1 MPPLRQKL
9 VLVVDDTPTNIAVIS
24 GVLKESFRIKVA
36 TNGKK
41 ALAIARASDKP
52 DLILLDVVMPG
63 MDGYEVCRH
72 LKATPATREIP
83 VIFLTGVTDAAN
95 EEKGFEVGAVDYIH
109 KPFSPPLIL
118 ARVKNELAL
127 QSALR
132 QAREDRDQA
141 EELLHA
147 MQAEVAQVARLTTMG
162 ELAASI
168 AHEIRQPLAAV
179 VNNANAGLRWLN
191 NQPPNLKEVRAALK
205 RIVRDSERGG
215 DVIGSIQGMLK
226 KGEQERARLDI
237 NDLIREVMRLVQGE
251 LKNRGVSSRA
261 ELADDLP
268 RVLADRIQLRQVI
281 LNLIMNAI
289 EAMVS
294 VSDRAR
300 VLRVRSENHG
310 NDGVLV
316 AVEDSGSGIAP
327 EDMDRIFE
335 TFFTTK
341 SEGMGMGLSICR
353 SIVESHGGRISA
365 SRANPRGSVFQFFL
379 PTAEPSDHS

>member
-1 MPPLRQKL
+1 MPPLRKKL
-9 VLVVDDTPTNIAVIS
+9 LLVVDDTPTNIAVLS
-24 GVLKESFRIKVA
+24 GVLKDSFRIKVA

-41 ALAIARASDKP
+41 ALAMARAPDQP

-63 MDGYEVCRH
+63 MDGFEVCRH
-72 LKATPATREIP
+72 LKATTTTREIP
-83 VIFLTGVTDAAN
+83 VIFLTGVTDAEN
-95 EEKGFEVGAVDYIH
+95 EEKGFEIGAVDYIH
-109 KPFSPPLIL
+109 KPFSAPIVL
-118 ARVKNELAL
+118 ARVRTQLAF
-127 QSALR
+127 QAALR
-132 QAREDRDQA
+132 QAGEARDQA

-147 MQAEVAQVARLTTMG
+147 LRAELAGVARLTAMG

-191 NQPPNLKEVRAALK
+191 NQPPNLKQVRTALK

-215 DVIGSIQGMLK
+215 DVLGSIQGMLK
-226 KGEQERARLDI
+226 KGEEERARLDI

-294 VSDRAR
+294 VSDRAPR

-310 NDGVLV
+310 DDGVLV

-353 SIVESHGGRISA
+353 SIVESHGGRIGVA
-365 SRANPRGSVFQFFL
+365 SKSVGSVLQFFL

>member
-1 MPPLRQKL
+1 MPPLRKKL
-9 VLVVDDTPTNIAVIS
+9 VLVVDDTPTEVAVIS
-24 GVLKESFRIKVA
+24 GVLKDSFRIKVA

-41 ALAIARASDKP
+41 ALAMARASDKP

-63 MDGYEVCRH
+63 LDGFEVCRH
-72 LKATPATREIP
+72 LKATTTTREIP
-83 VIFLTGVTDAAN
+83 VIFLTGVTDAEN
-95 EEKGFEVGAVDYIH
+95 EEKGFEIGAVDYIH
-109 KPFSPPLIL
+109 KPFSAPIVL
-118 ARVKNELAL
+118 ARVRTQLAL
-127 QSALR
+127 QAALG
-132 QAREDRDQA
+132 QEREARDQA
-141 EELLHA
+141 HELLHA
-147 MQAEVAQVARLTTMG
+147 LRAELAGVARLTAMG

-191 NQPPNLKEVRAALK
+191 NQPPNLKQVRTALK

-215 DVIGSIQGMLK
+215 DILGSIQGMLK
-226 KGEQERARLDI
+226 KGEEERARLDI

-294 VSDRAR
+294 VSNRAR
-300 VLRVRSENHG
+300 ALRVRSENHG
-310 NDGVLV
+310 DDGVLV

-327 EDMDRIFE
+327 EDKERIFE

-353 SIVESHGGRISA
+353 SIVASHGGRITVA
-365 SRANPRGSVFQFFL
+365 KGVPHGSVFQL
-379 PTAEPSDHS
+379 ILRGDRT

>member
-1 MPPLRQKL
+1 MPPLKQKL
-9 VLVVDDTPTNIAVIS
+9 VLVVDDIPTNITIIS
-24 GVLKESFRIKVA
+24 GVLKDSFRIQVA

-41 ALAIARASDKP
+41 ALAMARAPDKP
-52 DLILLDVVMPG
+52 DLILLDVVMPR

-118 ARVKNELAL
+118 ARVKNQLAL

-141 EELLHA
+141 EELFRAL
-147 MQAEVAQVARLTTMG
+147 QAEVRHVARLTTMG

-191 NQPPNLKEVRAALK
+191 NQPPNLKQVRTALK
-205 RIVRDSERGG
+205 RIVSDSERGG
-215 DVIGSIQGMLK
+215 DVIGSIQGMVK
-226 KGEQERARLDI
+226 KGEEERARLDI

-289 EAMVS
+289 EAMGS
-294 VSDRAR
+294 VSDPAR
-300 VLRVRSENHG
+300 VLRVRSEKHG
-310 NDGVLV
+310 DDGVLV

>member
-1 MPPLRQKL
+1 MPPGQKL
-9 VLVVDDTPTNIAVIS
+9 VLVVDDTPTNTAVIS
-24 GVLKESFRIKVA
+24 GVLKDSFRIKVA

-41 ALAIARASDKP
+41 ALTIARASDKP

-63 MDGYEVCRH
+63 MDGYEVCRR

-83 VIFLTGVTDAAN
+83 VIFLTGKTDAEN

-118 ARVKNELAL
+118 TRVKNQLAL

-141 EELLHA
+141 DELL
-147 MQAEVAQVARLTTMG
+147 QALRAEIAGVARLTTMG

-179 VNNANAGLRWLN
+179 INNANAGLRWLT
-191 NQPPNLKEVRAALK
+191 NQPPNLEKVRAVLK

-215 DVIGSIQGMLK
+215 DIIASIQGMLK
-226 KGEQERARLDI
+226 KDEQERARLDI

-251 LKNRGVSSRA
+251 LENRGVSSRA
-261 ELADDLP
+261 ELAGDLQH
-268 RVLADRIQLRQVI
+268 VLADRIQLRQVI
-281 LNLIMNAI
+281 LNLIMNAV

-294 VSDRAR
+294 VSDGAR

-310 NDGVLV
+310 DEGVLV
-316 AVEDSGSGIAP
+316 AIEDSGSGITP
-327 EDMDRIFE
+327 KDMDRIFE

>member
-1 MPPLRQKL
+1 MPPLRKKL
-9 VLVVDDTPTNIAVIS
+9 VLVVDDTPTEVAVIS
-24 GVLKESFRIKVA
+24 GVLKDSFRIKVA

-41 ALAIARASDKP
+41 ALAMARASDVP

-63 MDGYEVCRH
+63 MDGFEVCRH
-72 LKATPATREIP
+72 LKATTTTREIP
-83 VIFLTGVTDAAN
+83 VIFLTGVTDAEN
-95 EEKGFEVGAVDYIH
+95 EEKGFDYIH
-109 KPFSPPLIL
+109 KPFSAPIVL
-118 ARVKNELAL
+118 ARVRTQLAL
-127 QSALR
+127 QAALG
-132 QAREDRDQA
+132 QEREARDQA
-141 EELLHA
+141 HELLHA
-147 MQAEVAQVARLTTMG
+147 LRAELAGVARLTAMG

-191 NQPPNLKEVRAALK
+191 NQPPNLKQVRTALK

-215 DVIGSIQGMLK
+215 DVLGSIQGMLK
-226 KGEQERARLDI
+226 KGEEERARLDI

-294 VSDRAR
+294 VSNRAR

-310 NDGVLV
+310 DDGVLV

-327 EDMDRIFE
+327 EDMERIFE

-353 SIVESHGGRISA
+353 SIVASHGGRITVA
-365 SRANPRGSVFQFFL
+365 KGVPHGSVFQLIL
-379 PTAEPSDHS
+379 PGDRK